1 MKNKNT
7 FNTTISIIKETDMLK
22 IHLNSKLTI
31 LLLDNST

>member
-22 IHLNSKLTI
+22 INLNLTI